1 MRLTCWVGKHAFK
14 GQRLL
19 EISHP
24 EARLGQRFGR
34 QCAIELSRLSVAAP
48 AYLHTLCLASRHA
61 QEFRFASCTIA
72 EAGWTADL

>member
-1 MRLTCWVGKHAFK
+1 MRLNCWVGKHAFK

-24 EARLGQRFGR
+24 EARLGQCLGR
-34 QCAIELSRLSVAAP
+34 QCAIELLRLSVAAP
-48 AYLHTLCLASRHA
+48 AWMQPLCLASRHA